1 MLGDRAS
8 QYYVYTRVYLCTV
21 FSFYTALTILKL
33 NSMNDSGLDDRGQ
46 LKHGDQICHLLQK
59 MSKMELDFGDVDH
72 ALAHLQEFVE
82 TRRLIGRTLDV
93 AYVESLLNIG
103 RISKDYNGDDATAYD
118 VAAEALEVFDAN
130 RLGEI
135 DFGSHSRLRQEVRDL
150 LGEVGGSAGPT
161 QKSIFKSVSKRI
173 GVGFDS
179 LSEEI
184 G

>member
-1 MLGDRAS
+1 MLM
-8 QYYVYTRVYLCTV
+8 QY
-21 FSFYTALTILKL
+21 FSLSAALTILKL
-33 NSMNDSGLDDRGQ
+33 NSMNDSGLDARGQ

-82 TRRLIGRTLDV
+82 TRRLIGRTSDM
-93 AYVESLLNIG
+93 AYVESLLNVG

-118 VAAEALEVFDAN
+118 VVAEALEVFDAN
-130 RLGEI
+130 RLGESN
-135 DFGSHSRLRQEVRDL
+135 FGSHVRLRPEARDL
-150 LGEVGGSAGPT
+150 LRDVGGSSSAT

>member
-1 MLGDRAS
+1 ML
-8 QYYVYTRVYLCTV
+8 TYLLL
-21 FSFYTALTILKL
+21 SLRENAALTILKL
-33 NSMNDSGLDDRGQ
+33 NSMNDSGLDGRGQ

-82 TRRLIGRTLDV
+82 TRRLIGRTSDV
-93 AYVESLLNIG
+93 AYVEALVNVG
-103 RISKDYNGDDATAYD
+103 RISKDYNGDEGTAYD
-118 VAAEALEVFDAN
+118 VLVEAVEVFDAN

-135 DFGSHSRLRQEVRDL
+135 NYGSHARLGQEVRDL
-150 LGEVGGSAGPT
+150 LRELGGSAGT
-161 QKSIFKSVSKRI
+161 SQKSIFKRF

>member
-1 MLGDRAS
+1 MF
-8 QYYVYTRVYLCTV
+8 TRVCLCNAFP
-21 FSFYTALTILKL
+21 FSAALTILKL
-33 NSMNDSGLDDRGQ
+33 NSMNDPSLDGRGQ
-46 LKHGDQICHLLQK
+46 LKHGNQICHLLQK

-82 TRRLIGRTLDV
+82 TRRLIGRTSDV
-93 AYVESLLNIG
+93 AYVESLLNVG
-103 RISKDYNGDDATAYD
+103 RISKDYNGDDMTAYD

-130 RLGEI
+130 RSGESN
-135 DFGSHSRLRQEVRDL
+135 FGSHVRLRLEARDL
-150 LGEVGGSAGPT
+150 LREVGGGSGAS
-161 QKSIFKSVSKRI
+161 QKSIFKRI

>member
-1 MLGDRAS
+1 MEGRAS
-8 QYYVYTRVYLCTV
+8 HDMSVYSLP
-21 FSFYTALTILKL
+21 FPFPAALTILKL
-33 NSMNDSGLDDRGQ
+33 NSMNDSGLDASGQ

-82 TRRLIGRTLDV
+82 TRRLIGRASDV
-93 AYVESLLNIG
+93 VYVESLLNVG

-118 VAAEALEVFDAN
+118 VAAEALEAFDAN

-135 DFGSHSRLRQEVRDL
+135 NFGDHIPLRQEARDL
-150 LGEVGGSAGPT
+150 LREVGGSSGAA

>member
-1 MLGDRAS
+1 M
-8 QYYVYTRVYLCTV
+8 TNK
-21 FSFYTALTILKL
+21 ALTILKL
-33 NSMNDSGLDDRGQ
+33 NSMNDSGLDGRGQ

-82 TRRLIGRTLDV
+82 TRRLIGRTSDV
-93 AYVESLLNIG
+93 AYVEALVNVG
-103 RISKDYNGDDATAYD
+103 RISKDHNGDEETAYD
-118 VAAEALEVFDAN
+118 VLVEALEVFDAS

-135 DFGSHSRLRQEVRDL
+135 NYGSHARLGQEARDL
-150 LGEVGGSAGPT
+150 LRELGGSAGT
-161 QKSIFKSVSKRI
+161 SQKSIFKRF

-179 LSEEI
+179 LSDEI